1 MKNKKI
7 YLAIIISFVLGILFT
22 TFFFNRNIKNKP
34 ELFLDKV
41 ALNYPKNFD
50 RSSAQWFMKK
60 NLMGKWENLMLI
72 FGYADDK
79 SVCDFML
86 GIARETDP
94 EIEFRCKDVN

>member
-7 YLAIIISFVLGILFT
+7 YLAIVISFIFGVTLASILFNQN
-22 TFFFNRNIKNKP
+22 FKNKP
-34 ELFLDKV
+34 EELLNRV
-41 ALNYPKNFD
+41 VLNYPKNMD

-60 NLMGKWENLMLI
+60 NFMGEWENLMFI

-86 GIARETDP
+86 NTAKETDP
-94 EIEFRCKDVN
+94 DIEFRCKDVN

>member
-7 YLAIIISFVLGILFT
+7 YLSIIISFIIGVVFT
-22 TFFFNRNIKNKP
+22 SIFFNQNIKNKP
-34 ELFLDKV
+34 KEFLNKV
-41 ALNYPKNFD
+41 ALNYPKNMD

-60 NLMGKWENLMLI
+60 NLMGEWENLMFI

-86 GIARETDP
+86 SIAKETDP